1 MVLGERHGGI
11 NNVSHASNGAKI
23 LVADDDPGVAEVLEL
38 MLGQLGYEATV
49 VNNGEEA
56 LDAFFSGDYDLVI
69 SDVCMPG
76 MSGQEVARAVKEAKA
91 GVPVI
96 LITGWGLQL
105 DSSEMGV
112 DGMIAKP
119 FKKEALSQ
127 LINNVLTDRRGNER

>member
-1 MVLGERHGGI
+1 MVLGERHGRI

-38 MLGQLGYEATV
+38 ILRQLGHRVVV
-49 VNNGEEA
+49 VNSGKGA
-56 LDAFFSGDYDLVI
+56 LDAFSSEDYDLVI
-69 SDVCMPG
+69 TDLHMPDL
-76 MSGQEVARAVKEAKA
+76 SGREVARAVKEAKA

-119 FKKEALSQ
+119 FKKETLSQ
-127 LINNVLTDRRGNER
+127 LINNVLCKSSA

>member
-1 MVLGERHGGI
+1 
-11 NNVSHASNGAKI
+11 VSHASSGATI
-23 LVADDDPGVAEVLEL
+23 LVIDDDPGVAQVLEL
-38 MLGQLGYEATV
+38 MLDQLGFEVTV

-69 SDVCMPG
+69 SDVYMPG

-119 FKKEALSQ
+119 FKKETLSQ
-127 LINNVLTDRRGNER
+127 LINNVLTDRRGDER

>member
-1 MVLGERHGGI
+1 M
-11 NNVSHASNGAKI
+11 SHASSGAKI

-49 VNNGEEA
+49 VSNGEEA

-69 SDVCMPG
+69 SDVYMPG

-91 GVPVI
+91 EVPVI

-119 FKKEALSQ
+119 FKKEALSR

>member
-1 MVLGERHGGI
+1 MVIGERDGRI
-11 NNVSHASNGAKI
+11 NNVSHASSGAKI

-69 SDVCMPG
+69 SDVYMPG
-76 MSGQEVARAVKEAKA
+76 ISGQEVARAVKEAKA
-91 GVPVI
+91 EVPVI

-127 LINNVLTDRRGNER
+127 MINDVLTDRRGNER

>member
-1 MVLGERHGGI
+1 
-11 NNVSHASNGAKI
+11 VSHASSGAKI

-49 VNNGEEA
+49 VSNGEEA

-69 SDVCMPG
+69 SDVYMPG

-91 GVPVI
+91 EVPVI

-119 FKKEALSQ
+119 FKKEALSR

>member
-1 MVLGERHGGI
+1 MVLGERHGRI

-23 LVADDDPGVAEVLEL
+23 LVADDDPGVAQVLEL

-76 MSGQEVARAVKEAKA
+76 ISGQEVARAVKEARA

-105 DSSEMGV
+105 DSSEMDV

>member
-1 MVLGERHGGI
+1 MVLGERHGRI
-11 NNVSHASNGAKI
+11 SNVSHASSGAKI

-38 MLGQLGYEATV
+38 MLGQLGYEAMV

-69 SDVCMPG
+69 SDVYMPG
-76 MSGQEVARAVKEAKA
+76 ISGQEVARAVKEAKA
-91 GVPVI
+91 EVPVI

-127 LINNVLTDRRGNER
+127 VINDVLTDRRGNER